1 MPGIGIIYYVESS
14 FCEQER
20 AYWTVRHDGVR
31 QARARQDGHRARRG
45 QHLDRESG
53 QPVCRDRALRDGGH
67 RSTSSRH
74 DGARGT
80 VSAVGVRI
88 KINDAAV
95 RDLERRVNAQVA
107 PAGPA
112 ISRIANEGV
121 GRPVPVLVS
130 EISRALRRVGLEPN
144 DKVVRS
150 MAERIS
156 AGKSLDDLFD

>member
-1 MPGIGIIYYVESS
+1 M
-14 FCEQER
+14 
-20 AYWTVRHDGVR
+20 
-31 QARARQDGHRARRG
+31 
-45 QHLDRESG
+45 
-53 QPVCRDRALRDGGH
+53 
-67 RSTSSRH
+67 
-74 DGARGT
+74 
-80 VSAVGVRI
+80 SAVGVRI

-130 EISRALRRVGLEPN
+130 EISRALRGVGLEPN